1 MESKTFT
8 VILEIDPEQDVDHTQ
23 TITELLS
30 ECYAVVS
37 VIES

>member
-1 MESKTFT
+1 MEERTFT

-30 ECYAVVS
+30 ECYTVVS
-37 VIES
+37 VTEA